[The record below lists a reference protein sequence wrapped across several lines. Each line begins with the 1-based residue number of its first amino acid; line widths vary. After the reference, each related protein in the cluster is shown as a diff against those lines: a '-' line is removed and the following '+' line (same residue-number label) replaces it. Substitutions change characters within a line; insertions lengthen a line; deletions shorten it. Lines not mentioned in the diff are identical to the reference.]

1 MTMKKIIVFTM
12 LFCGVFSA
20 FSQTDSLFLKN
31 YEEKILENSKLK
43 NDLHTVK
50 KNLSDLSDAYKK
62 DTLALQKQI
71 KDLRD
76 EVSSEKQK
84 VSDLNKNKIKEERD
98 NLQRKVDS
106 LNTVVS
112 IQNQTIAD
120 REKQITKEKADA
132 KTIANNAKNDGKA
145 EALVSIVNSY
155 KSRLFDDLIESST
168 KESVARD
175 MNLVSNYPEVNSV
188 LNDLQIYFNALELLS
203 EKYDAVQTKNAQIQ
217 LSHIKRESKLLFT
230 LKNDVDFY
238 QDFTSAF
245 KETIVKII
253 TLDNHKWVDGD
264 AGIQKSKFNDI
275 VTILADYMYNY
286 YDYNNYPYLSDLVL
300 EIIKRKKL
308 NADADISDLL
318 KKLE

>member
-132 KTIANNAKNDGKA
+132 KTIANKAKNDGKA

-155 KSRLFDDLIESST
+155 KNQPFDDLIESST

-175 MNLVSNYPEVNSV
+175 MKLVNNYPEVNSV
-188 LNDLQIYFNALELLS
+188 LNDLQTYFNALELLS
-203 EKYDAVQTKNAQIQ
+203 KKYDTVQTKNAQIQ
-217 LSHIKRESKLLFT
+217 LSHIKRESKMLVT
-230 LKNDVDFY
+230 LKDDVDLY
-238 QDFTSAF
+238 QDFNDAF
-245 KETIVKII
+245 KKTIVKIMTI
-253 TLDNHKWVDGD
+253 DNSKWAGD
-264 AGIQKSKFNDI
+264 DEGIQKSKYNDI
-275 VTILADYMYNY
+275 ITILANYMYNY
-286 YDYNNYPYLSDLVL
+286 YDYNNYPYLSDLVI
-300 EIIKRKKL
+300 EIIKRKQP

>member
-1 MTMKKIIVFTM
+1 M